1 VCNAKQDEG
10 AAFPERG
17 RVCSKCMAER
27 SAQYY
32 QENRE
37 SVIARSAQ
45 YYKDNKE
52 HIVKRHARYHEEN
65 KEHINAQDRQQYHER
80 VASQRVVRLCID
92 CGKAIPKR
100 ARKYC
105 PECKDKNHRN
115 SVKLSAQRLR
125 SQKKSGEKKL

>member
-1 VCNAKQDEG
+1 MVKHRICKLCNAKQDEG

-32 QENRE
+32 
-37 SVIARSAQ
+37 
-45 YYKDNKE
+45 K
-52 HIVKRHARYHEEN
+52 EN

-80 VASQRVVRLCID
+80 VASQRVVRPCID
-92 CGKAIPKR
+92 CGKEIPKR